1 MALVCSVEDR
11 DHLLGLHK
19 GSNVRLL
26 RNGVDLDTFTYK
38 NHDYSRDQTLLF
50 TGNMDYAPNVDAVTH
65 FVKTLFPEILKHHPQ
80 TRLVI
85 AGQRPVKQVLD
96 LKSDKIEITGFV
108 EDLSEMY
115 DQGDVVIA
123 PLRFGAGTQN
133 KVLEAMAMGVP
144 VVCTDI
150 GFKGLEIKSGEGVIH
165 APQDAEFVKQVVGLL
180 KSEDLRRRVGQK
192 GLDLARHKFSWDGI
206 SRELEE
212 HLNVVVSKGD

>member
-1 MALVCSVEDR
+1 
-11 DHLLGLHK
+11 
-19 GSNVRLL
+19 
-26 RNGVDLDTFTYK
+26 
-38 NHDYSRDQTLLF
+38 
-50 TGNMDYAPNVDAVTH
+50 MDYAPNVDAVTH
-65 FVKTLFPEILKHHPQ
+65 FVKSLFPEILKHHPQ

-115 DQGDVVIA
+115 DKGDVVIA

-150 GFKGLEIKSGEGVIH
+150 GFKGLEIESGEGVIH